1 MQILQNFKHNPKINT
16 IFISKV
22 SVACSS
28 PGAWGQLGDFWAVH
42 RGLLKDHHASVSI
55 PVCPV
60 SRDTGMLFGGEYK
73 KQT

>member
-28 PGAWGQLGDFWAVH
+28 PGPGGSWMISGQCTG
-42 RGLLKDHHASVSI
+42 
-55 PVCPV
+55 VC
-60 SRDTGMLFGGEYK
+60 
-73 KQT
+73 